1 MGEGEPRGDV
11 AALFAMGEGEGATA
25 DPYERKKGSHERGEE
40 GATTCESNTD
50 PLSPIGDS
58 PVW

>member
-1 MGEGEPRGDV
+1 M
-11 AALFAMGEGEGATA
+11 AALFSMGEGEGATT
-25 DPYERKKGSHERGEE
+25 DPYERKKGSHKRGEE